1 MKRIVNG
8 AGALLAALALSA
20 AFCSTAAAQTF
31 PTRPVRIVV
40 PFTPGGAND
49 VIARVVAQRLTEQLG
64 QQVLVD
70 NRGGAS
76 GMVGAEI
83 AARSAADGYTILMS
97 TSGEVAL
104 NVALYPKMSYDPVRD
119 FTPVTQVGISPLVLV
134 AHPSLPVKNVNDF
147 VTLAKKQP
155 GLISYSS
162 IGSGSAQHMAGEWMR
177 LLTGINIIHV
187 PYKGGGPQMT
197 DLLGGH
203 STSGFLA
210 LPVAAPN
217 IKNNRIRAVGMTS
230 AKRSAAF
237 PDVPTFDESGMP
249 GFEVS
254 QWWAILVPR
263 GTPNDI
269 VAKLHTEISAI
280 VKTAEMKGRMAEL
293 GVDPVGG
300 TPDQLGELVK
310 TEIAKFKK
318 IVADAK
324 ITLN

>member
-1 MKRIVNG
+1 
-8 AGALLAALALSA
+8 
-20 AFCSTAAAQTF
+20 
-31 PTRPVRIVV
+31 
-40 PFTPGGAND
+40 
-49 VIARVVAQRLTEQLG
+49 
-64 QQVLVD
+64 
-70 NRGGAS
+70 
-76 GMVGAEI
+76 
-83 AARSAADGYTILMS
+83 
-97 TSGEVAL
+97 
-104 NVALYPKMSYDPVRD
+104 
-119 FTPVTQVGISPLVLV
+119 
-134 AHPSLPVKNVNDF
+134 
-147 VTLAKKQP
+147 
-155 GLISYSS
+155 
-162 IGSGSAQHMAGEWMR
+162 MAGEWMR

-203 STSGFLA
+203 SPSGFLA

-217 IKNNRIRAVGMTS
+217 IKNGRIRAVGMTS

-237 PDVPTFDESGMP
+237 PDVPTFAESGMP

-269 VAKLHTEISAI
+269 VARLHTEISVI
-280 VKTAEMKGRMAEL
+280 VKNAEMKGRMAEL

-300 TPDQLGELVK
+300 TPEQLGELVR

>member
-1 MKRIVNG
+1 MFARVLVSLLLFAVAGG
-8 AGALLAALALSA
+8 AY
-20 AFCSTAAAQTF
+20 AQAQY
-31 PTRPVRIVV
+31 PVKAMRMII
-40 PFTPGGAND
+40 PYPPGGGTD
-49 VIARVVAQRLTEQLG
+49 ILGRPIAKLLGDKLG
-64 QQVLVD
+64 QQVLID

-83 AARSAADGYTILMS
+83 AARSPADGYTILMS

-104 NVALYPKMSYDPVRD
+104 NVALYPKMNYDPIKD
-119 FTPVTQVGISPLVLV
+119 FAPVTQVGISPLVLV
-134 AHPSLPVKNVNDF
+134 AHPSLPAKDVKEYVA
-147 VTLAKKQP
+147 LAKKQP
-155 GLISYSS
+155 GALSYSS

-177 LLTGINIIHV
+177 LLTGVDVIHV

-197 DLLGGH
+197 ALLGGH
-203 STSGFLA
+203 SPSGFLA
-210 LPVAAPN
+210 LPVAATN
-217 IKNNRIRAVGMTS
+217 IKNGRIRAIGMTS
-230 AKRSAAF
+230 AKRSPAF
-237 PDVPTFDESGMP
+237 PEVATFDESGMP

-269 VAKLHTEISAI
+269 VAKLHAEISVI
-280 VKTAEMKGRMAEL
+280 VKNAEMKGRMAEL

-300 TPDQLGELVK
+300 TPEQLGELVR

>member
-1 MKRIVNG
+1 MFARVLVS
-8 AGALLAALALSA
+8 LLLIALSGA
-20 AFCSTAAAQTF
+20 VSAQVQY
-31 PTRPVRIVV
+31 PVKSMRMII
-40 PFTPGGAND
+40 PYPPGGGTD
-49 VIARVVAQRLTEQLG
+49 ILGRPIAKLLGDKLG
-64 QQVLVD
+64 QQVLID

-83 AARSAADGYTILMS
+83 AARSPADGYTILMS

-104 NVALYPKMSYDPVRD
+104 NVALYPKMSYDPIRD
-119 FTPVTQVGISPLVLV
+119 FVPVTQVGVSPLVLV
-134 AHPSLPVKNVNDF
+134 AHPSLPVKNVNDY
-147 VTLAKKQP
+147 VALAKKHP
-155 GLISYSS
+155 GSISYSS

-177 LLTGINIIHV
+177 LITGINVIHV

-203 STSGFLA
+203 SPSGLLA
-210 LPVAAPN
+210 LPAAAPS
-217 IKNNRIRAVGMTS
+217 IKNGRVRAVGMTS

-237 PDVPTFDESGMP
+237 PDVPTFAESGMP

-254 QWWAILVPR
+254 QWWAILLPR

-269 VAKLHTEISAI
+269 VNKLHAEISVI
-280 VKTAEMKGRMAEL
+280 VKNAEMKGRMAEL

-300 TPDQLGELVK
+300 TPEQLGELVRS
-310 TEIAKFKK
+310 EIAKFRK

>member
-1 MKRIVNG
+1 MFARVLVSLLLIG
-8 AGALLAALALSA
+8 LAGGVSA
-20 AFCSTAAAQTF
+20 QAQY
-31 PTRPVRIVV
+31 PVKAMRMII
-40 PFTPGGAND
+40 PYPPGGGTD
-49 VIARVVAQRLTEQLG
+49 ILGRPIAKLLGDKLG
-64 QQVLVD
+64 QQILID

-83 AARSAADGYTILMS
+83 AARSPADGYTILMS

-104 NVALYPKMSYDPVRD
+104 NVALYPKMSYDPIKD
-119 FTPVTQVGISPLVLV
+119 FVPVTQVGVSPLVLV
-134 AHPSLPVKNVNDF
+134 AHPSLPVKNVNDY
-147 VTLAKKQP
+147 VALAKKHP
-155 GLISYSS
+155 GSISYSS

-177 LLTGINIIHV
+177 LLAGIDIIHV

-203 STSGFLA
+203 SPSGFLA
-210 LPVAAPN
+210 LPAAAPS
-217 IKNNRIRAVGMTS
+217 IKNGRVRAIGMTS
-230 AKRSAAF
+230 AKRSSAF
-237 PDVPTFDESGMP
+237 PDVPTFAESGMP

-269 VAKLHTEISAI
+269 VTKLHTEISAI
-280 VKTAEMKGRMAEL
+280 VKSAEMKGRMADL

-300 TPDQLGELVK
+300 TPEQLGELVRS
-310 TEIAKFKK
+310 EIAKFRK

>member
-1 MKRIVNG
+1 MFVRVLVSLLLIAV
-8 AGALLAALALSA
+8 AGGVSA
-20 AFCSTAAAQTF
+20 QAQY
-31 PTRPVRIVV
+31 PVKPMRMII
-40 PFTPGGAND
+40 PYPPGGGTD
-49 VIARVVAQRLTEQLG
+49 ILGRPIAKLLGDKLG
-64 QQVLVD
+64 QQVLID

-104 NVALYPKMSYDPVRD
+104 NVALYPKMSYDPIRD
-119 FTPVTQVGISPLVLV
+119 FVPVTQVGISPLVLV
-134 AHPSLPVKNVNDF
+134 VHPSLPVKDVRDY
-147 VTLAKKQP
+147 VALAKKRP
-155 GLISYSS
+155 GAISYSS
-162 IGSGSAQHMAGEWMR
+162 IGAGSAQHMAGEWMK
-177 LLTGINIIHV
+177 LLTGVDVIHV

-197 DLLGGH
+197 DLMGGH
-203 STSGFLA
+203 SPSGFLA
-210 LPVAAPN
+210 LPAAAPS
-217 IKNNRIRAVGMTS
+217 IKNGRVRAVGMTS
-230 AKRSAAF
+230 AKRSSAF
-237 PDVPTFDESGMP
+237 PEVPTFAESGMP

-280 VKTAEMKGRMAEL
+280 VKTAEMKARMADL

-300 TPDQLGELVK
+300 TPEQLGELVR
-310 TEIAKFKK
+310 TEIAKFRK
-318 IVADAK
+318 IVAEAK

>member
-1 MKRIVNG
+1 MFARVLVS
-8 AGALLAALALSA
+8 LLLIALAGGVSA
-20 AFCSTAAAQTF
+20 QAQY
-31 PTRPVRIVV
+31 PVKPMRMII
-40 PFTPGGAND
+40 PYPPGGGTD
-49 VIARVVAQRLTEQLG
+49 ILGRPIAKLLGDKLG
-64 QQVLVD
+64 QQILID

-83 AARSAADGYTILMS
+83 AARSPADGYTILMS

-104 NVALYPKMSYDPVRD
+104 NVALYPKMSYDPVKD
-119 FTPVTQVGISPLVLV
+119 FLPVTQVGVSPLVLV
-134 AHPSLPVKNVNDF
+134 AHPSLPVKNVNDY
-147 VTLAKKQP
+147 VALAKKHP
-155 GLISYSS
+155 GSISYSS
-162 IGSGSAQHMAGEWMR
+162 IGSGSAQHMAGEWLR
-177 LLTGINIIHV
+177 LLTGIDIIHV

-203 STSGFLA
+203 SPSGFLA
-210 LPVAAPN
+210 LPAAAPS
-217 IKNNRIRAVGMTS
+217 IKNGRVRAIGMTS
-230 AKRSAAF
+230 AKRSSTF
-237 PDVPTFDESGMP
+237 PDVPTFAESGMP
-249 GFEVS
+249 GFDVS

-280 VKTAEMKGRMAEL
+280 VKNAEMKGRMADL

-300 TPDQLGELVK
+300 TPEQLGELVR
-310 TEIAKFKK
+310 TEIAKFRK

>member
-1 MKRIVNG
+1 MFARVLVSLLLIAVAGG
-8 AGALLAALALSA
+8 ASA
-20 AFCSTAAAQTF
+20 QAY
-31 PTRPVRIVV
+31 PVKPMRMII
-40 PFTPGGAND
+40 PYPPGGGTD
-49 VIARVVAQRLTEQLG
+49 ILGRPIARLLGDKLG
-64 QQVLVD
+64 QQILID

-104 NVALYPKMSYDPVRD
+104 NVALYPKMNYDPARD

-134 AHPSLPVKNVNDF
+134 AHPSLPAKNVNEY
-147 VTLAKKQP
+147 VALAKKHP
-155 GLISYSS
+155 GSISYSS
-162 IGSGSAQHMAGEWMR
+162 IGAGSAQHMAGEWMR

-203 STSGFLA
+203 SPSGFLA

-230 AKRSAAF
+230 AQRSAAF
-237 PDVPTFDESGMP
+237 PDVPTFAESGMP

-269 VAKLHTEISAI
+269 VARLHTEISAI
-280 VKTAEMKGRMAEL
+280 VKTAEMKERMAGL

-300 TPDQLGELVK
+300 TPEQLGELVRS
-310 TEIAKFKK
+310 EIAKFRK
-318 IVADAK
+318 IVADAR

>member
-1 MKRIVNG
+1 MFARVLVS
-8 AGALLAALALSA
+8 LLLIALSGA
-20 AFCSTAAAQTF
+20 VSAQVQY
-31 PTRPVRIVV
+31 PVKSMRMII
-40 PFTPGGAND
+40 PYPPGGGTD
-49 VIARVVAQRLTEQLG
+49 ILGRPIAKLLGDKLG
-64 QQVLVD
+64 QQVLID

-83 AARSAADGYTILMS
+83 AARSPADGYTILMS

-104 NVALYPKMSYDPVRD
+104 NVALYPKMSYDPIRD
-119 FTPVTQVGISPLVLV
+119 FVPVTQVGVSPLVLV
-134 AHPSLPVKNVNDF
+134 AHPSLPVKNVNDY
-147 VTLAKKQP
+147 VALAKKHP
-155 GLISYSS
+155 GSISYSS

-177 LLTGINIIHV
+177 LMTGINIIHV

-203 STSGFLA
+203 SPSGLLA
-210 LPVAAPN
+210 LPAAAPS
-217 IKNNRIRAVGMTS
+217 IKNGRVRAVGMTS

-237 PDVPTFDESGMP
+237 PDVPTFAESGMP

-254 QWWAILVPR
+254 QWWAILLPR

-269 VAKLHTEISAI
+269 VNKLHAEISVI
-280 VKTAEMKGRMAEL
+280 VKNAEMKGRMAEL

-300 TPDQLGELVK
+300 TPEQLGELVRS
-310 TEIAKFKK
+310 EIAKFRK

>member
-1 MKRIVNG
+1 MFARVLLSFLLIAV
-8 AGALLAALALSA
+8 AGAVS
-20 AFCSTAAAQTF
+20 AQTQY
-31 PTRPVRIVV
+31 PVKAMRMII
-40 PFTPGGAND
+40 PYPPGGGTD
-49 VIARVVAQRLTEQLG
+49 ILGRPIAKLLGDKLG
-64 QQVLVD
+64 QQVLID

-83 AARSAADGYTILMS
+83 AARSPADGYTILMS

-104 NVALYPKMSYDPVRD
+104 NVALYPKMTYDPIKD
-119 FTPVTQVGISPLVLV
+119 FLPVTQVGISPLVLV
-134 AHPSLPVKNVNDF
+134 AHPSLPVKNVNDY
-147 VTLAKKQP
+147 VALAKKHP
-155 GLISYSS
+155 GSISYSS

-177 LLTGINIIHV
+177 LLTGIDIIHV

-203 STSGFLA
+203 SPSGFLA
-210 LPVAAPN
+210 LPAAAPSL
-217 IKNNRIRAVGMTS
+217 KNGRVRAVGMTS
-230 AKRSAAF
+230 AKRSSAF
-237 PDVPTFDESGMP
+237 PDVPTFAESGMP

-263 GTPNDI
+263 GTPNDV
-269 VAKLHTEISAI
+269 VAKLHTEISVI
-280 VKTAEMKGRMAEL
+280 VKNAEMKGRMADL

-300 TPDQLGELVK
+300 TPEQLGELVR
-310 TEIAKFKK
+310 TEIAKFRK

>member
-1 MKRIVNG
+1 MLARILVS
-8 AGALLAALALSA
+8 LLLFTISGFASA
-20 AFCSTAAAQTF
+20 QAQY
-31 PTRPVRIVV
+31 PSKPIRLVIPY
-40 PFTPGGAND
+40 PPGGGTD
-49 VIARVVAQRLTEQLG
+49 ILGRPIARLLGEKLG
-64 QQVLVD
+64 QQVPVD

-83 AARSAADGYTILMS
+83 VARSAPDGYTILMS
-97 TSGEVAL
+97 TSGEAAL
-104 NVALYPKMSYDPVRD
+104 NVALYPKMNYDPIKD
-119 FTPVTQVGISPLVLV
+119 FTPVTQVGVSPLVLV
-134 AHPSLPVKNVNDF
+134 VHPSLPAKNVKEYIA
-147 VTLAKKQP
+147 LAKKQP
-155 GLISYSS
+155 GAISYSS

-177 LLTGINIIHV
+177 LLTGIDIIHV

-203 STSGFLA
+203 SPSGFLA

-217 IKNNRIRAVGMTS
+217 IKNGRIRAVGMTS
-230 AKRSAAF
+230 AKRSSAF

-269 VAKLHTEISAI
+269 VTRLHTEITAI
-280 VKTAEMKGRMAEL
+280 IKTAEMKERMAGL

-300 TPDQLGELVK
+300 TPEQLGELVR

>member
-1 MKRIVNG
+1 MLARILVS
-8 AGALLAALALSA
+8 LLLFTISGFASA
-20 AFCSTAAAQTF
+20 QAQY
-31 PTRPVRIVV
+31 PSKPIRLVIPY
-40 PFTPGGAND
+40 PPGGGTD
-49 VIARVVAQRLTEQLG
+49 ILGRPIARLLGEKLG
-64 QQVLVD
+64 QQVPVD

-83 AARSAADGYTILMS
+83 VARSAPDGYTILMS

-104 NVALYPKMSYDPVRD
+104 NVALYPKMNYDPIKD
-119 FTPVTQVGISPLVLV
+119 FAPVTQVGVSPLVLV
-134 AHPSLPVKNVNDF
+134 VHPSLPARNVKEYIA
-147 VTLAKKQP
+147 LAKKQP
-155 GLISYSS
+155 GAISYSS

-177 LLTGINIIHV
+177 LLTGIDIIHV

-203 STSGFLA
+203 SPSGFLA

-217 IKNNRIRAVGMTS
+217 IKNGRIRAVGMTS
-230 AKRSAAF
+230 AKRSSAF
-237 PDVPTFDESGMP
+237 PDVPTFAESGMP

-269 VAKLHTEISAI
+269 VTRLHAEISAI
-280 VKTAEMKGRMAEL
+280 VKTAEMKGRMADL

-300 TPDQLGELVK
+300 TPEQLGELVR
-310 TEIAKFKK
+310 TEIAKYKK

>member
-1 MKRIVNG
+1 
-8 AGALLAALALSA
+8 
-20 AFCSTAAAQTF
+20 
-31 PTRPVRIVV
+31 
-40 PFTPGGAND
+40 
-49 VIARVVAQRLTEQLG
+49 
-64 QQVLVD
+64 
-70 NRGGAS
+70 
-76 GMVGAEI
+76 
-83 AARSAADGYTILMS
+83 
-97 TSGEVAL
+97 
-104 NVALYPKMSYDPVRD
+104 
-119 FTPVTQVGISPLVLV
+119 
-134 AHPSLPVKNVNDF
+134 
-147 VTLAKKQP
+147 
-155 GLISYSS
+155 
-162 IGSGSAQHMAGEWMR
+162 
-177 LLTGINIIHV
+177 V
-187 PYKGGGPQMT
+187 PY
-197 DLLGGH
+197 
-203 STSGFLA
+203 LA

-237 PDVPTFDESGMP
+237 PAVPTFDESGMP

-263 GTPNDI
+263 GTPNDV

>member
-1 MKRIVNG
+1 MFVRVLVS
-8 AGALLAALALSA
+8 LLLI
-20 AFCSTAAAQTF
+20 AAAGGACAQAQY
-31 PTRPVRIVV
+31 PVKAMRMII
-40 PFTPGGAND
+40 PYPPGGGTD
-49 VIARVVAQRLTEQLG
+49 ILGRPIAKLLGDKLG
-64 QQVLVD
+64 QQILID

-83 AARSAADGYTILMS
+83 AARSPADGYTILMS

-104 NVALYPKMSYDPVRD
+104 NVALYPKMSYDPIKD
-119 FTPVTQVGISPLVLV
+119 FVPVTQVGVSPLVLV
-134 AHPSLPVKNVNDF
+134 AHPSLPVKNVNDY
-147 VTLAKKQP
+147 VALAKKHP
-155 GLISYSS
+155 GSISYSS

-177 LLTGINIIHV
+177 LLAGIDIIHV

-203 STSGFLA
+203 SPSGFLA
-210 LPVAAPN
+210 LPAAAPS
-217 IKNNRIRAVGMTS
+217 IKNGRVRAIGMTS
-230 AKRSAAF
+230 AKRSSAF
-237 PDVPTFDESGMP
+237 PEVPTFAESGMP

-269 VAKLHTEISAI
+269 VTKLHTEISAI
-280 VKTAEMKGRMAEL
+280 VKSADMKGRMADL

-300 TPDQLGELVK
+300 TPEQLGELVR
-310 TEIAKFKK
+310 TEIAKFRK

>member
-1 MKRIVNG
+1 MFARVLMSLLLIAV
-8 AGALLAALALSA
+8 AGGVSA
-20 AFCSTAAAQTF
+20 QAQY
-31 PTRPVRIVV
+31 PVKAMRMII
-40 PFTPGGAND
+40 PYPPGGGTD
-49 VIARVVAQRLTEQLG
+49 ILGRPIAKLLGDKLG
-64 QQVLVD
+64 QQVLID

-83 AARSAADGYTILMS
+83 AARSPADGYTILMS

-104 NVALYPKMSYDPVRD
+104 NVALYPKMTYDPIKD
-119 FTPVTQVGISPLVLV
+119 FVPVTQVGISPLVLV
-134 AHPSLPVKNVNDF
+134 AHPSLPVKNVHDY
-147 VTLAKKQP
+147 VALAKKHP
-155 GLISYSS
+155 GSISYSS

-177 LLTGINIIHV
+177 LLTGIAIIHV

-203 STSGFLA
+203 SHSGFLA

-217 IKNNRIRAVGMTS
+217 IKNGRIRAVGMTS
-230 AKRSAAF
+230 AKRSSVF
-237 PDVPTFDESGMP
+237 PDVPTFAESGMP
-249 GFEVS
+249 GFDVS

-280 VKTAEMKGRMAEL
+280 VKNAEMKGRMADL

-300 TPDQLGELVK
+300 TPEQLGELMR
-310 TEIAKFKK
+310 TEIAKFRK

-324 ITLN
+324 IALN

>member
-1 MKRIVNG
+1 MFARVLLSLLLIAV
-8 AGALLAALALSA
+8 AGGVSA
-20 AFCSTAAAQTF
+20 QAQY
-31 PTRPVRIVV
+31 PVKPMRMII
-40 PFTPGGAND
+40 PYPPGGGTD
-49 VIARVVAQRLTEQLG
+49 ILGRPIAKLLGDKLG
-64 QQVLVD
+64 QQVLID

-119 FTPVTQVGISPLVLV
+119 FLPVTQIGVSPLVLV
-134 AHPSLPVKNVNDF
+134 AHPSLPVKNVHDY
-147 VTLAKKQP
+147 VALAKKQP
-155 GLISYSS
+155 GSISYSS
-162 IGSGSAQHMAGEWMR
+162 IGSGSAQHMAGEWLR
-177 LLTGINIIHV
+177 LLAGIDIIHV

-203 STSGFLA
+203 SPSGFLA
-210 LPVAAPN
+210 LPAAAPS
-217 IKNNRIRAVGMTS
+217 IKNGRVRAVGMTS
-230 AKRSAAF
+230 AKRSSAF
-237 PDVPTFDESGMP
+237 PDVPTFAESGMP
-249 GFEVS
+249 GFDVS

-280 VKTAEMKGRMAEL
+280 VKNAEMKGRMADL

-300 TPDQLGELVK
+300 TPEQLGELMR
-310 TEIAKFKK
+310 TEIAKFRK

>member
-1 MKRIVNG
+1 MFARVLLSLLLIAV
-8 AGALLAALALSA
+8 AGGVSA
-20 AFCSTAAAQTF
+20 QAQY
-31 PTRPVRIVV
+31 PVKPMRMII
-40 PFTPGGAND
+40 PYPPGGGTD
-49 VIARVVAQRLTEQLG
+49 ILGRPIAKLLGDKLG
-64 QQVLVD
+64 QQVLID

-119 FTPVTQVGISPLVLV
+119 FLPVTQIGVSPLVLV
-134 AHPSLPVKNVNDF
+134 AHPSLPVKNVHDY
-147 VTLAKKQP
+147 VALAKKQP
-155 GLISYSS
+155 GSISYSS
-162 IGSGSAQHMAGEWMR
+162 IGSGSAQHMAGEWLR
-177 LLTGINIIHV
+177 LLAGIDIIHV

-203 STSGFLA
+203 SPSGFLA
-210 LPVAAPN
+210 LPAAAPS
-217 IKNNRIRAVGMTS
+217 IKNGRVRAVGMTS
-230 AKRSAAF
+230 AKRSSAF
-237 PDVPTFDESGMP
+237 PDVPTFAESGMP
-249 GFEVS
+249 GFDVS

-280 VKTAEMKGRMAEL
+280 VKNAEMKGRIADL

-300 TPDQLGELVK
+300 TPEQLGELMR
-310 TEIAKFKK
+310 TEIAKFRK